1 MNSVGRHYRDQSD
14 PTQPYCDYEL
24 GGAKCTFFTTP
35 HEFSSIPYP
44 TDITTGPATDSVASP
59 PSSSDI
65 SELISLLK
73 SQKADQDSQR
83 VLQQEQA
90 EQMRLLQKQVSS
102 LAHRESATVS
112 TPPSFPA
119 TIPVVLSTTTVT
131 TTTSSPLPTF
141 TTASAPQVVTNAAA
155 SLSASLQSGLGQNN
169 GTYSGLTMEHL
180 RANPQLVSQAT
191 AVLANA
197 TQHVPPLN
205 PSPLEGMGNSLRGG
219 QSNQVINSVDQL
231 YRVTTLNKQLRN
243 FEFAGT
249 GQFAYRSQ
257 LTRDNCNVVCFAY
270 GAMKHLEACK
280 SGLIQVSDAEFLARL
295 RHLKNVFEI
304 SALSSKLDSYS
315 EQSWL
320 VAREYDSRVIS
331 DIEAGGKSW
340 ESLSGGIEP
349 DSIYCAKE
357 TVENRQKLKKAPKI
371 DKDRKS
377 GDEKK
382 IKKLC
387 TTYNTHRSSEGCY
400 WEHQNQG
407 QSCVFDHYCTW
418 CKQNRNVAEKHKLSA
433 CEHKTE

>member
-35 HEFSSIPYP
+35 HEFSTIPYP

-90 EQMRLLQKQVSS
+90 EQMRLLQEQVSS
-102 LAHRESATVS
+102 LVHRESATVS

-205 PSPLEGMGNSLRGG
+205 PSPPEGMGNSLRGG
-219 QSNQVINSVDQL
+219 
-231 YRVTTLNKQLRN
+231 
-243 FEFAGT
+243 
-249 GQFAYRSQ
+249 
-257 LTRDNCNVVCFAY
+257 
-270 GAMKHLEACK
+270 
-280 SGLIQVSDAEFLARL
+280 
-295 RHLKNVFEI
+295 
-304 SALSSKLDSYS
+304 
-315 EQSWL
+315 
-320 VAREYDSRVIS
+320 
-331 DIEAGGKSW
+331 
-340 ESLSGGIEP
+340 
-349 DSIYCAKE
+349 
-357 TVENRQKLKKAPKI
+357 
-371 DKDRKS
+371 
-377 GDEKK
+377 
-382 IKKLC
+382 
-387 TTYNTHRSSEGCY
+387 
-400 WEHQNQG
+400 
-407 QSCVFDHYCTW
+407 
-418 CKQNRNVAEKHKLSA
+418 
-433 CEHKTE
+433 

>member
-1 MNSVGRHYRDQSD
+1 MNSLGRHYRDQAD
-14 PTQPYCDYEL
+14 PTQPHCDYEL
-24 GGAKCTFFTTP
+24 SGAKCTFFSTP
-35 HEFSSIPYP
+35 HEFSSLPYP
-44 TDITTGPATDSVASP
+44 TDITTGPATDSVAPP

-73 SQKADQDSQR
+73 AQKADQDSQR

-90 EQMRLLQKQVSS
+90 EQMRQLQEQVSS
-102 LAHRESATVS
+102 LVTGS
-112 TPPSFPA
+112 TPLPPSNPA
-119 TIPVVLSTTTVT
+119 TIPVVVSTPTVT
-131 TTTSSPLPTF
+131 TTTSSPSLPTF
-141 TTASAPQVVTNAAA
+141 TTSSAPQVVTNAAA
-155 SLSASLQSGLGQNN
+155 SLSASLQSGLGQN
-169 GTYSGLTMEHL
+169 GTFTGLTMEHL
-180 RANPQLVSQAT
+180 RANPLLVSQAT

-205 PSPLEGMGNSLRGG
+205 PSPLEGMGNTLRGV

-243 FEFAGT
+243 FEFAST

-257 LTRDNCNVVCFAY
+257 LTRDNCNVVCFAF

-280 SGLIQVSDAEFLARL
+280 SGLIEVSDEEFLARL
-295 RHLKNVFEI
+295 KHLKNVFEI
-304 SALSSKLDSYS
+304 AALSSKIDSYS

-340 ESLSGGIEP
+340 KTLSGGIEP

-357 TVENRQKLKKAPKI
+357 VVQNRPQIKKIGNK
-371 DKDRKS
+371 DKDRRNI
-377 GDEKK
+377 DEKPK
-382 IKKLC
+382 SVKKLC

-400 WEHQNQG
+400 WEHQNKG
-407 QSCVFDHYCTW
+407 EACVFSHYCSW
-418 CKQNRNVAEKHKLSA
+418 CKDNRNVAEKHKLSA
-433 CEHKTE
+433 CEYKTE